1 MKAYSNDL
9 RRRIID
15 VIQEN
20 EEAQPEIAEHFSVSL
35 SFVEKLWH
43 RFRTTPSYEAQPH
56 AGGRQRVLQ
65 ADEQLIR
72 AAVSKQ
78 PDITLAELS
87 SQVAAQTGKAKVSL
101 ETMSAELRRLHL
113 PRKKR

>member
-20 EEAQPEIAEHFSVSL
+20 EESQPEIAEHFSVSL

-43 RFRTTPSYEAQPH
+43 RFRTTSSYEAQPH

-65 ADEQLIR
+65 ADEQLSR